1 MKHFFFFFNYGGV
14 ILGCQLWD
22 WCSLLLAT
30 VEIESKYMFFPRGLC
45 MCVCFGMGCGVGY
58 RMVVGGERV
67 TGVAKAVLMEYI

>member
-1 MKHFFFFFNYGGV
+1 
-14 ILGCQLWD
+14 
-22 WCSLLLAT
+22 
-30 VEIESKYMFFPRGLC
+30 